1 MTYSSVF
8 FAGGIQTR
16 DIYPEAKNYFYK
28 EKSNVI
34 WEEFLTTKFGV
45 WIDARS
51 SPDNNLQDSGE
62 IIEERNFVS
71 N

>member
-1 MTYSSVF
+1 MSDIFHQF
-8 FAGGIQTR
+8 FLQEVYR
-16 DIYPEAKNYFYK
+16 PEKKNYFYK

-62 IIEERNFVS
+62 IIEERNFIS